1 MSKEINSIEK
11 LIDQFRKAMKD
22 HYYDFGKAYLIHFDR
37 HLEDVRRQ
45 YKNEITEA
53 YCQGMING
61 NNKEVQDCKFKEL
74 ETIVNATNNY
84 YRNNIE
90 Q

>member
-1 MSKEINSIEK
+1 MKKKMNSIEK
-11 LIDQFRKAMKD
+11 LIDQFRKSMND
-22 HYYDFGKAYLIHFDR
+22 HYYDFGKAYLVHFNRD
-37 HLEDVRRQ
+37 LEDARRQ

-53 YCQGMING
+53 YCQGMIAG
-61 NNKEVQDCKFKEL
+61 NNKEVQDCNFREL
-74 ETIVNATNNY
+74 EIIVNATNNY